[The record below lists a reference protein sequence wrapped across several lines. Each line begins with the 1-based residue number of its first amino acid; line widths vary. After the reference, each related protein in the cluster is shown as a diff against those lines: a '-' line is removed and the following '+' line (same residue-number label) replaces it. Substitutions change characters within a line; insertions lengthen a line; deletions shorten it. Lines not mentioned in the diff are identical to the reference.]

1 MGKKKTTTVRTI
13 EKTTRKQG
21 ANDKH
26 GDEDVDYEYTDGDQA
41 IDGSSK
47 TCPGVCVAE
56 RLSGFCEAILN
67 IQGLCKDS
75 LRCCVAKQI
84 FNGNYPEELIIPS
97 GGEIP
102 DLPTPLPQKQTTTT
116 KATTTTTRRTTPKTT
131 KSPNKH
137 SGPPRSDTGNG
148 GTEQCMGTC
157 VTGFFALL

>member
-1 MGKKKTTTVRTI
+1 M
-13 EKTTRKQG
+13 
-21 ANDKH
+21 
-26 GDEDVDYEYTDGDQA
+26 
-41 IDGSSK
+41 
-47 TCPGVCVAE
+47 AE

-116 KATTTTTRRTTPKTT
+116 KATTTTTRYYIL
-131 KSPNKH
+131 
-137 SGPPRSDTGNG
+137 
-148 GTEQCMGTC
+148 TEPLQRHLKKLEQLC
-157 VTGFFALL
+157 